1 MLPIILLAAWKRN
14 LSTSTV
20 RRLKG
25 FARVGVYLT
34 CVSAAGMG
42 ILAHSAN
49 ANARQTSMSFGRELA
64 ALAPEPEGV
73 THIKLNGQSIFYA
86 QEFTKDSIHDIL
98 GHFQEICEKN
108 PSAFG
113 EVFAKIPKDQFRDPS
128 GKPIPAPPS
137 EIAAGVI
144 KEEGTKEGMLICFTK
159 GEKSG
164 GTFAEAMK
172 RFEQTQDLGEIGRL
186 RYVYVTK
193 GEKENKL
200 MTAWTEDSFRFDKIG
215 LASSTEEAPGSDT
228 ALPKPEHARR
238 VINAEV
244 VGTPYGVRVY
254 EVTQSV
260 DEIATF
266 YDNWAR
272 TAHFTGI
279 APDLQNGT
287 RIRAYFREGTQVMV
301 GAFETGGKRY
311 LSISEITP
319 ETGAMVQIP
328 NPQ

>member
-1 MLPIILLAAWKRN
+1 MLPLVLLAAWKRN
-14 LSTSTV
+14 MSTATM

-25 FARVGVYLT
+25 YARVGAWLT
-34 CVSAAGMG
+34 CASVIGMSV
-42 ILAHSAN
+42 LAHSAN
-49 ANARQTSMSFGRELA
+49 ANARQTSMSFGRELS
-64 ALAPEPEGV
+64 ALAPQPEGV

-86 QEFTKDSIHDIL
+86 QEFTQESIHDIL
-98 GHFQEICEKN
+98 GHYQEACEKN

-113 EVFAKIPKDQFRDPS
+113 DVFAKIPKDQFRDPS

-144 KEEGTKEGMLICFTK
+144 KEEGSTEGMLICFTK
-159 GEKSG
+159 GEKSR

-193 GEKENKL
+193 GQKENKL

-215 LASSTEEAPGSDT
+215 LASSTEEAPGTDT
-228 ALPKPEHARR
+228 SLPKPPNARR

-260 DEIATF
+260 DEIGTF
-266 YDNWAR
+266 YDNWAHG
-272 TAHFTGI
+272 AHFTGI
-279 APDLQNGT
+279 APDLENGT
-287 RIRAYFREGTQVMV
+287 RVRAYFREGAQVMV
-301 GAFETGGKRY
+301 GAFETHGKHY
-311 LSISEITP
+311 LSITEITP
-319 ETGAMVQIP
+319 DSTPVVQVP